1 MAIKKRYNYID
12 AIKALAILMVCT
24 YHFWNG
30 GNNLYAPD
38 MTFGTMV
45 RRFLMGFLSPCVP
58 LFMMANGALLL
69 NRPMDVEKHY
79 KGLLLILLQFLFW
92 RSLTLLVLGCMDA
105 VAFSDFSVARWI
117 NHFLLLMPIND
128 AYEGHFWF
136 IPMFCCIYLL
146 APLFR
151 KAFDPDAGKDSAIL
165 FLVLGAALFCWNFLL
180 PDFNIWKRIIPYA
193 KDLDPGYL
201 NSLNPLSFY
210 PGIMAVYFLLGG
222 FLHRYREKTASIP
235 VFLCLAMIAFGGILT
250 YGAWLIMSSTQETL
264 FDNIFSGYGSSATLL
279 SSAAIFILFQKW
291 EAPLSTRKWAVTVV
305 NAIGRN
311 TLTVYYLHWII
322 GMALLPR
329 LSLPVGL
336 VSNALRA
343 IGLVIIGTLAGEL
356 LRRIPIL
363 RKLVH

>member
-1 MAIKKRYNYID
+1 
-12 AIKALAILMVCT
+12 
-24 YHFWNG
+24 
-30 GNNLYAPD
+30 
-38 MTFGTMV
+38 
-45 RRFLMGFLSPCVP
+45 
-58 LFMMANGALLL
+58 
-69 NRPMDVEKHY
+69 
-79 KGLLLILLQFLFW
+79 
-92 RSLTLLVLGCMDA
+92 
-105 VAFSDFSVARWI
+105 
-117 NHFLLLMPIND
+117 
-128 AYEGHFWF
+128 
-136 IPMFCCIYLL
+136 
-146 APLFR
+146 
-151 KAFDPDAGKDSAIL
+151 
-165 FLVLGAALFCWNFLL
+165 
-180 PDFNIWKRIIPYA
+180 
-193 KDLDPGYL
+193 
-201 NSLNPLSFY
+201 
-210 PGIMAVYFLLGG
+210 
-222 FLHRYREKTASIP
+222 
-235 VFLCLAMIAFGGILT
+235 MIAFGGILT

-329 LSLPVGL
+329 LSLPIGL